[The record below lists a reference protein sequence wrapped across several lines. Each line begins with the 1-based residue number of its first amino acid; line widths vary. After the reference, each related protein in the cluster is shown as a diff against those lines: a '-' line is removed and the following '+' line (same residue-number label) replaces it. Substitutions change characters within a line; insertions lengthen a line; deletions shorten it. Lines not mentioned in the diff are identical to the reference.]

1 MRLKNYAY
9 RCLAVVCAI
18 VAVACVDEN
27 FSFDKV
33 STEVSVINEKTVL
46 PLGSFKRQTLGD
58 MLKQVEMDE
67 LTKNE
72 DGSYEFIYEMPD
84 TTFSAGQDFEL
95 PTMFTIDEI
104 SQSFEVELPQ
114 LDFSSYTVNFSNG
127 FNLNTDLG
135 FLSSLL
141 DGKDQVEVTST
152 MLGYIPEDQ
161 RKIGATV
168 NGDVEIKAIELAL
181 PEQIKNIN
189 KIHFADGE
197 TGHHGAPF
205 HVTLDLNGLA
215 GVNAG
220 GFLNFMLHPSG
231 TDLLIYDAN
240 NDEVKRNEDGD
251 YCIELDI
258 DPGATEVDF
267 AIYIES
273 IVNTN
278 EPVEGVVSID
288 PSMSF
293 DVEFELEAGVGTLT
307 ASVPTV
313 TVSSDFKLY
322 DAEVVFDSSVDLVN
336 FELSGDNGFEIPISN
351 LPEQIESIKTITLS
365 DDSVLSL
372 VASGLDWLGDN
383 VSVDLTLPNCI
394 VISDE
399 GEGYSYDAET
409 GLLSTTTGAIS
420 KGLDIVFEAI
430 DFGPDGLKAEDGV
443 SIKFEPAV
451 SVHFKDETPISI
463 TKFIPEG
470 GKVNVA
476 VGLKESQLGFKSVSA
491 KVNFDYGIDSGDKP
505 IELGDLSTGGFSID
519 GIGISPVIELSIS
532 NPLTVGTTISAS
544 IIPIVDGAECE
555 DNVINIEAS
564 IKGAEYDEA
573 TGKVIPATTILVLAK
588 PDRAAE
594 FPESDG
600 YTFVSCDIEKIF
612 TDPLPSAL
620 TYEATLSLPDGLITL
635 YMVDELSLTAG
646 VKFSLPVAFDD
657 NLSLGYEDTIS
668 ILNEDGSSPFAGLV
682 DIESLRIGD
691 IALIMEVA
699 TTLPLELEAT
709 TTLLDAEDNELPT
722 KIGFFD
728 ENNKITGSKDGVT
741 ESVSVLRMA
750 IDLAGEGSLAQLED
764 IAKVALNL
772 GVRST
777 SEGVVSLKDDQYVS
791 ADLKL
796 EIDGGVTVDI
806 DDLL

>member
-58 MLKQVEMDE
+58 MLKQVEMDA

-84 TTFSAGQDFEL
+84 TTFSAGEDFEL
-95 PTMFTIDEI
+95 PTSFTIERI
-104 SQSFEVELPQ
+104 SQSFDVELPQ
-114 LDFSSYTVNFSNG
+114 LDFSSYAVDFTEG

-135 FLSSLL
+135 FLSDLL
-141 DGKDQVEVTST
+141 QGKDQVEITST
-152 MLGYIPEDQ
+152 MLGIIPEDQ

-168 NGDVEIKAIELAL
+168 NGNVDIADIELAL
-181 PEQIKNIN
+181 PKQIKNIN

-240 NDEVKRNEDGD
+240 DKEVKRNEDGD
-251 YCIELDI
+251 YCIELEI
-258 DPGATEVDF
+258 DPGDKVVDF

-293 DVEFELEAGVGTLT
+293 DVEFELNAGEGILT

-313 TVSSDFKLY
+313 TVSSHFELY

-351 LPEQIESIKTITLS
+351 LPEQIESINTIALS

-372 VASGLDWLGDN
+372 FASGLDWLGDN
-383 VSVDLTLPNCI
+383 VSIDLTLPNCI
-394 VISDE
+394 DISDE

-420 KGLDIVFEAI
+420 KGLNIVFEAI

-451 SVHFKDETPISI
+451 SVHFTDETPISI
-463 TKFIPEG
+463 TEFIPE

-476 VGLKESQLGFKSVSA
+476 VGLEESKLGFESVSA

-519 GIGISPVIELSIS
+519 GIGISPVIELSLS

-544 IIPIVDGAECE
+544 IIPIVDGAEA
-555 DNVINIEAS
+555 DAINIEAS
-564 IKGAEYDEA
+564 IKGAEYDKA

-594 FPESDG
+594 FPESEG
-600 YTFVSCDIEKIF
+600 YTFVACDIEKIF

-620 TYEATLSLPDGLITL
+620 AYEATLSLPDELITL

-657 NLSLGYEDTIS
+657 KLSLGYEDTIS

-682 DIESLRIGD
+682 DIESLKIGD
-691 IALIMEVA
+691 VALIMEVA

-750 IDLAGEGSLAQLED
+750 IDLAGDGSLAQLED
-764 IAKVALNL
+764 IAKVALSL
-772 GVRST
+772 GVKST

-791 ADLKL
+791 ANLKL

>member
-58 MLKQVEMDE
+58 MLKQVEMDA

-84 TTFSAGQDFEL
+84 TTFSAGEDFEL
-95 PTMFTIDEI
+95 PTSFTIDEI
-104 SQSFEVELPQ
+104 SQSFDVELPQ
-114 LDFSSYTVNFSNG
+114 LDFSSYAVDFSEG

-141 DGKDQVEVTST
+141 QGQDQVEVTST

-161 RKIGATV
+161 RKIVAAV
-168 NGDVEIKAIELAL
+168 NGDVEIAAIELAL
-181 PEQIKNIN
+181 PDQIKNIN
-189 KIHFADGE
+189 NIHFADGE
-197 TGHHGAPF
+197 TGHLGAPF

-240 NDEVKRNEDGD
+240 DDVVERNEDGD
-251 YCIELDI
+251 YRIELEI
-258 DPGATEVDF
+258 KPGDEVVDF

-293 DVEFELEAGVGTLT
+293 DVEFELNAGEGILT

-313 TVSSDFKLY
+313 TVSSHFELY

-351 LPEQIESIKTITLS
+351 LPEQIESINTIALS

-372 VASGLDWLGDN
+372 YASGLDWLGDN
-383 VSVDLTLPNCI
+383 VSIDLTLPNCI
-394 VISDE
+394 VISDQ
-399 GEGYSYDAET
+399 GEGYSYNAET
-409 GLLSTTTGAIS
+409 GFLSTTTGAIS
-420 KGLDIVFEAI
+420 KGLDIVFKAI

-451 SVHFKDETPISI
+451 SVHFTDEDPISI
-463 TKFIPEG
+463 TQFIPEG

-476 VGLKESQLGFKSVSA
+476 VGLKESQLGFESVSA
-491 KVNFDYGIDSGDKP
+491 KVNFDYGIDSGDNP

-519 GIGISPVIELSIS
+519 GIGISPVIELSLS

-544 IIPIVDGAECE
+544 IIPIVDGAECG
-555 DNVINIEAS
+555 DNAINIEAS
-564 IKGAEYDEA
+564 IKGAEYDKA

-594 FPESDG
+594 FPESEG
-600 YTFVSCDIEKIF
+600 YTFVACDIEKIF

-620 TYEATLSLPDGLITL
+620 AYEATISLPDELITL
-635 YMVDELSLTAG
+635 HMVDELSLTAG

-657 NLSLGYEDTIS
+657 KLSLGYEDTIS
-668 ILNEDGSSPFAGLV
+668 ILNEDGNSPFAGLV
-682 DIESLRIGD
+682 DIESLKIGD
-691 IALIMEVA
+691 VALIMEVA

-750 IDLAGEGSLAQLED
+750 IDLAGDGSLAQLED
-764 IAKVALNL
+764 IAKVALSL

-791 ADLKL
+791 ANLKL